1 MYNEPNKENNE
12 ENKTKNE
19 VTNRKK
25 STLSFTQSCA
35 KLFEVQ
41 TMNKE
46 IDKALRK
53 MSNKEI
59 VSLYIDLTVV
69 LNIAKV
75 EEVDFEN
82 PNTQEKETIKIPEI
96 KGFEDE

>member
-1 MYNEPNKENNE
+1 M
-12 ENKTKNE
+12 
-19 VTNRKK
+19 R
-25 STLSFTQSCA
+25 
-35 KLFEVQ
+35 
-41 TMNKE
+41 KE
-46 IDKALRK
+46 IDKAIRK